1 MMRASALAK
10 AMRKRALR
18 AAYGALSGVLRR
30 ADGDALDAW
39 CRQIQGR
46 KTALSL
52 LGARELDQAAIR
64 LADWLRQTMAVRGL
78 RPPLSAVLGKG
89 DGK

>member
-1 MMRASALAK
+1 
-10 AMRKRALR
+10 MRKRALR